1 MSTRPRGSTDA
12 SEGSESELGT
22 APPLWRL
29 GPWVR
34 SRRFRLGVL
43 AAIAAVLAALVGE
56 AKLHLSPS
64 TLLSVLVFTALLVPL
79 LSVLLA
85 SWGLLP
91 DVAVEAVPAS
101 PADAP
106 APTGSESRPAGAS

>member
-1 MSTRPRGSTDA
+1 MSTRPGGSTDA
-12 SEGSESELGT
+12 SAGSEDALG
-22 APPLWRL
+22 AAPLWRL
-29 GPWVR
+29 GPQVR

-43 AAIAAVLAALVGE
+43 TAIAAVLAALVAE
-56 AKLHLSPS
+56 TKLHVSPS

-79 LSVLLA
+79 LSMLLA

-91 DVAVEAVPAS
+91 DVAVEAVPAR

-106 APTGSESRPAGAS
+106 AATSSEGQPAAS